1 MKLLIVGGLLTIG
14 IAVAGSITISM
25 MKENVDEKSE
35 VFQSPID
42 IQTLSDDQY
51 QSGTNAAQNLNNL
64 VLQDSPVNMPIS
76 NVIDETVTLPALS
89 IYGNQNQSGTR
100 VHQAIND
107 LVLRG
112 TPEKIS
118 ILSVIDQAIANE
130 AVNLLSPAALT
141 STRRNKA
148 TILAFMAN
156 MVEVNDLFPATKLSI
171 EDKPDDTVNIIN
183 VGVVLYP
190 DFAQEVI
197 NAAVITGEI
206 DSNEALLAAL
216 AAGAD
221 PTTVSEATAAGG
233 AISRAGLPIDGIG
246 GGGNGNDDPSAS
258 NN

>member
-14 IAVAGSITISM
+14 IAVAGSVTISM
-25 MKENVDEKSE
+25 MQENVDEQSE
-35 VFQSPID
+35 VVQSPVD
-42 IQTLSDDQY
+42 IQTLDDDQY
-51 QSGTNAAQNLNNL
+51 PSGTDAVQDINNL
-64 VLQDSPVNMPIS
+64 VLQDPPINMPIS
-76 NVIDETVTLPALS
+76 NVIDETVPLPALS
-89 IYGNQNQSGTR
+89 IYGNQSQSGTR
-100 VHQAIND
+100 VHQSIND

-112 TPEKIS
+112 TPEKTS
-118 ILSVIDQAIANE
+118 ILNVIDQAITNDT
-130 AVNLLSPAALT
+130 VNLLSPEALT
-141 STRRNKA
+141 STKRNKA
-148 TILAFMAN
+148 TVLAFMAK
-156 MVEVNDLFPATKLSI
+156 MIEANDLFLATKLSI

-183 VGVVLYP
+183 AGVVLYP

-206 DSNEALLAAL
+206 DSSEALLAAL

-233 AISRAGLPIDGIG
+233 AVARAGLPIDGLG